1 MYNSNVVDVFDNSLK
16 TKDNTKKFTQDHVEK
31 CKQLINRDAYPE
43 YFGDLVPKGIVVEGK
58 KPYIDIIDNDL
69 IDWENLSGEDT
80 QYARVGGKNPDLEK
94 IRTNI
99 KMHGYKLRNIPIMI
113 LKLPNGRYRPING
126 RSRKDILMG
135 LGFSNCICIVYEV
148 DPNLT
153 QSEIDDLISQW
164 GLKSNAEND
173 PAGDLQ
179 MEDVVNEGIY
189 AIQQGWVKI
198 TGNDREDFERITKR
212 VESVCGKGIFTRLK
226 RDTMASRI
234 FNSLTEIIDE
244 YSERKQVIGWNAQNS
259 QEWLRTSKLKD
270 IEPKIVNGV
279 VQKLGIKYFLKSAST
294 GDRTFI
300 ESMACARDN
309 PNYEIRVSVHT
320 GILKGYSPTET
331 YVGNL
336 YDFRKYWKETVDN
349 LQYAYNSN
357 IAIAPKVVLYGAL
370 PSCEV
375 LGDTKELV
383 KFKNYTVSSRSH
395 LVGDNLTDGLILK
408 K

>member
-16 TKDNTKKFTQDHVEK
+16 TKDDTKKFTQDHVEK
-31 CKQLINRDAYPE
+31 CEQLINRDAYPE

-226 RDTMASRI
+226 RDTMG
-234 FNSLTEIIDE
+234 F
-244 YSERKQVIGWNAQNS
+244 
-259 QEWLRTSKLKD
+259 
-270 IEPKIVNGV
+270 
-279 VQKLGIKYFLKSAST
+279 
-294 GDRTFI
+294 
-300 ESMACARDN
+300 
-309 PNYEIRVSVHT
+309 
-320 GILKGYSPTET
+320 
-331 YVGNL
+331 
-336 YDFRKYWKETVDN
+336 
-349 LQYAYNSN
+349 
-357 IAIAPKVVLYGAL
+357 
-370 PSCEV
+370 
-375 LGDTKELV
+375 
-383 KFKNYTVSSRSH
+383 
-395 LVGDNLTDGLILK
+395 
-408 K
+408 